1 MRPKK
6 KKPAG
11 AKAEQI
17 VAEGRRARA
26 EFDGGYRGQAL
37 KLLPWV
43 CGKCA
48 REFEGKNLRDLTVH
62 HKDHDH
68 HNNPPDGSNW
78 ELLCVYCH
86 DDEHSRKEVADASG
100 PGKRAASGPRS
111 TYKAFAG
118 LEKLLKPE
126 E

>member
-6 KKPAG
+6 KTSG
-11 AKAEQI
+11 VAKAEQI

-26 EFDGGYRGQAL
+26 EWDSGYRGQAL
-37 KLLPWV
+37 KILPWV

-48 REFEGKNLRDLTVH
+48 REFDGKNLRDLTVH

-68 HNNPPDGSNW
+68 NNNPADGSNW

-100 PGKRAASGPRS
+100 PGKRGDSGPRS

-118 LEKLLKPE
+118 LEDLLKGE